1 MPIILSVILFTFKS
15 LFLSGIGFSG
25 ALDLLATH
33 EQEQILVAINDSHV
47 YPILLEDSSIEL
59 ILIESQEQEEKS
71 ETENLP
77 LRFFVE
83 TAIFSIS
90 KKDYT
95 DWQTSFFSTKAKKEG
110 MHLYDLF
117 DCWKSELV

>member
-1 MPIILSVILFTFKS
+1 MPIILSIILFALKS
-15 LFLSGIGFSG
+15 LFFSGIGVSST
-25 ALDLLATH
+25 LDILAAQ
-33 EQEQILVAINDSHV
+33 EQEQTFEGINSPHFDQ
-47 YPILLEDSSIEL
+47 ILLEDSSIEL

-71 ETENLP
+71 ETEDLP
-77 LRFFVE
+77 LPFFVE

-95 DWQTSFFSTKAKKEG
+95 DWQTSFFSTKAKKDG
-110 MHLYDLF
+110 IHLYDLF